1 MEDDLSG
8 FRGVTEDALSDS
20 EELEGGCPFSFQ
32 KSYRWRMPF
41 QVSEELMTENALM
54 VLEELPME
62 NALNAFRGVTDGG

>member
-41 QVSEELMTENALM
+41 QVSEELMTENALTSSICNSSETSKDI
-54 VLEELPME
+54 LH
-62 NALNAFRGVTDGG
+62 R